1 MHASA
6 TVTRLDSPEPGIH
19 PTVAAIRDV
28 ILAKAVDGEP
38 TFDSDLDE
46 FSSADIATHFGA
58 ARRLAHQQI
67 VRQVDDSPNFESRAQ
82 LLTRATTLM
91 IGKMPTDL
99 NMHATLRA
107 HGIGNAE
114 IADLWPDL
122 LETTADAFKRL
133 RVHCPSTPI
142 QAAE

>member
-1 MHASA
+1 MLASA
-6 TVTRLDSPEPGIH
+6 AITRLDSPEPGIH

-38 TFDSDLDE
+38 TMEDDLAH
-46 FSSADIATHFGA
+46 FSLGDIKQHFPE

-91 IGKMPTDL
+91 LGKMPTEL

-122 LETTADAFKRL
+122 LETTADAFKRSRATL
-133 RVHCPSTPI
+133 RQVVGH
-142 QAAE
+142 E

>member
-1 MHASA
+1 MLESA
-6 TVTRLDSPEPGIH
+6 TIHPSQSAEPGIH
-19 PTVAAIRDV
+19 PTVAAMRDI

-38 TFDSDLDE
+38 TMEDDLAH
-46 FSSADIATHFGA
+46 FSLGDIKTHFPE
-58 ARRLAHQQI
+58 ARRLAQRQI

-82 LLTRATTLM
+82 LLMRATTLM
-91 IGKMPTDL
+91 LGKMPTEI

-122 LETTADAFKRL
+122 LETTADAFKRSRATL
-133 RVHCPSTPI
+133 PGSRV
-142 QAAE
+142 AA